1 MTSML
6 SSRQRGAVRLAWR
19 FIAPY
24 RGRVLGALLALLFT
38 AAITLSMGQG
48 IKLLV
53 DQGLATQSPAA
64 LRHSLLLF
72 FVLVLALAF
81 GTYTRFYLVSWIGE
95 RVVADIRR
103 RVFDHLIE
111 LHPGFYESNRSSEIQ
126 SRLTADTT
134 LLQSVIGSS
143 LSMALRNLIM
153 LIGGSILL
161 VVTNPK
167 LSGIVLLALPLVVA
181 PILLFGR
188 RVRALSRQSQDRVAD
203 VGSYVGEV
211 LGQIKTVQA
220 YNHQDEDKRRFGE
233 SAEAAFD
240 VARKRIAQRSWLIT
254 VVIVL
259 VLGAVGVMLWVG
271 GMDVIAGRISGG
283 ELAAFVFYSLIV
295 GSSFGT
301 LSEVIGELQRAAGAA
316 ERIGELLRSRNAI
329 VAPERPQPLQRPVQ
343 GRIELQGVRFAYPSR
358 ADSYAIDG
366 VDLQVAAG
374 ETLALVGPSG
384 AGKSTLFDLLLRFFD
399 PQQGRILID
408 GVPID
413 QLDPRELRACFA
425 LVSQTPALF
434 YGSIEDN
441 IRYGRL
447 DASQAEVEAAA
458 RAAHAHEFI
467 QRLPQGYQTHLG
479 EAGLGL
485 SGGQRQRLAIARAL
499 LADAPILLLDE
510 ATSALDAE
518 SEHLI
523 QQALP
528 SLMAGRTTLV
538 IAHRLATVKQADR
551 IAVIERGRLAAIG
564 RHWPACRADR
574 QQRAVCA
581 PGRAAVRQLAL
592 RLDGG
597 GGAGR
602 GDDDR
607 RHGQP
612 LPPEQLLA
620 EEDQATERGDR
631 RLQAHQHAEGTRG
644 HACQG
649 DHFQAVRQRR

>member
-1 MTSML
+1 MTCLL
-6 SSRQRGAVRLAWR
+6 SSRQRGAIRLAWR

-64 LRHSLLLF
+64 LRQSLLLF

-153 LIGGSILL
+153 LIGGSVLL
-161 VVTNPK
+161 VITNPK

-316 ERIGELLRSRNAI
+316 ERIGELLRSSNAI
-329 VAPERPQPLQRPVQ
+329 VAPEQPQHLPQPVR

-358 ADSYAIDG
+358 PDSYAIDG
-366 VDLQVAAG
+366 IDLQVAAG

-399 PQQGRILID
+399 PQAGRILID

-413 QLDPRELRACFA
+413 QLDPSELRACFA
-425 LVSQTPALF
+425 LVSQSPALF
-434 YGSIEDN
+434 FGSVEDN

-447 DASQAEVEAAA
+447 DASRAEVEAAA

-467 QRLPQGYQTHLG
+467 ERLPQGYQTHLG

-499 LADAPILLLDE
+499 MADAPILLLDE

-551 IAVIERGRLAAIG
+551 IAVVEQGHLAAIG
-564 RHWPACRADR
+564 SHAE
-574 QQRAVCA
+574 
-581 PGRAAVRQLAL
+581 LIESS
-592 RLDGG
+592 
-597 GGAGR
+597 
-602 GDDDR
+602 
-607 RHGQP
+607 P
-612 LPPEQLLA
+612 LYARLA
-620 EEDQATERGDR
+620 E
-631 RLQAHQHAEGTRG
+631 LQFGN
-644 HACQG
+644 
-649 DHFQAVRQRR
+649 

>member
-1 MTSML
+1 MLSIL
-6 SSRQRGAVRLAWR
+6 SSRQRNALRMAWR

-24 RGRVLGALLALLFT
+24 RGRVFGALLALMFT

-64 LRHSLLLF
+64 LQQSIGLF
-72 FVLVLALAF
+72 FVLVLALAI
-81 GTYTRFYLVSWIGE
+81 GTFTRFYLVSWIGE
-95 RVVADIRR
+95 RFVADIRK
-103 RVFDHLIE
+103 RVFNHLIE

-153 LIGGSILL
+153 LVGGSVLL
-161 VVTNPK
+161 VVTNAK
-167 LSGIVLLALPLVVA
+167 LSGIVLMALPLVVA
-181 PILLFGR
+181 PILIFGR

-220 YNHQDEDKRRFGE
+220 YNHQNEDKRRFGL

-240 VARKRIAQRSWLIT
+240 TARQRIAQRAWLIT

-295 GSSFGT
+295 GSAFGT

-316 ERIGELLRSRNAI
+316 ERIAELLQARNEITPPASD
-329 VAPERPQPLQRPVQ
+329 ALHLQQPVQ
-343 GRIELQGVRFAYPSR
+343 GRIELQGLRFAYPSR
-358 ADSYAIDG
+358 PGSFAVDG
-366 VDLQVAAG
+366 IDLQVAAG

-408 GVPID
+408 GVPIQ
-413 QLDPRELRACFA
+413 QLDPRELRSSFA
-425 LVSQTPALF
+425 LVSQNPALF
-434 YGSIEDN
+434 FGSVEDN
-441 IRYGRL
+441 IRYGKTT
-447 DASQAEVEAAA
+447 ASLAEVEAAA
-458 RAAHAHEFI
+458 KAAHAHEFI
-467 QRLPQGYQTHLG
+467 MKLPNGYQTHLG
-479 EAGLGL
+479 DAGLGL

-499 LADAPILLLDE
+499 LVDAPILLLDE

-528 SLMAGRTTLV
+528 PLMEGRTTLV
-538 IAHRLATVKQADR
+538 IAHRLATVKSADR
-551 IAVIERGRLAAIG
+551 IAVIEHGKLAAIG
-564 RHWPACRADR
+564 THSELVSSSPLYARLAEL
-574 QQRAVCA
+574 QFSNETE
-581 PGRAAVRQLAL
+581 AAV
-592 RLDGG
+592 
-597 GGAGR
+597 
-602 GDDDR
+602 
-607 RHGQP
+607 
-612 LPPEQLLA
+612 
-620 EEDQATERGDR
+620 
-631 RLQAHQHAEGTRG
+631 
-644 HACQG
+644 
-649 DHFQAVRQRR
+649 

>member
-1 MTSML
+1 MLSIL
-6 SSRQRGAVRLAWR
+6 SSRQRNALRMAWR

-24 RGRVLGALLALLFT
+24 RGRVFGALLALLFT

-64 LRHSLLLF
+64 LQQSIGLF
-72 FVLVLALAF
+72 FVLVLALAI
-81 GTYTRFYLVSWIGE
+81 GTFTRFYLVSWIGE
-95 RVVADIRR
+95 RFVADIRK
-103 RVFDHLIE
+103 RVFNHLIE

-153 LIGGSILL
+153 LVGGSVLL
-161 VVTNPK
+161 VVTNAK
-167 LSGIVLLALPLVVA
+167 LSGIVLMALPLVVA
-181 PILLFGR
+181 PILIFGR

-211 LGQIKTVQA
+211 LGQVKTVQA
-220 YNHQDEDKRRFGE
+220 YNHQNEDKRRFGL

-240 VARKRIAQRSWLIT
+240 TARQRIAQRAWLIT

-295 GSSFGT
+295 GSAFGT

-316 ERIGELLRSRNAI
+316 ERIAELLQARNEIIPPASD
-329 VAPERPQPLQRPVQ
+329 ALHLQQPVQ
-343 GRIELQGVRFAYPSR
+343 GRIELQGLRFAYPSR
-358 ADSYAIDG
+358 PGSFAVDG

-408 GVPID
+408 GVPIQ
-413 QLDPRELRACFA
+413 QLDPRELRSSFA
-425 LVSQTPALF
+425 LVSQNPALF
-434 YGSIEDN
+434 FGSVEDN
-441 IRYGRL
+441 IRYGKTAATL
-447 DASQAEVEAAA
+447 AEVEAAA
-458 RAAHAHEFI
+458 KAAHAHEFI
-467 QRLPQGYQTHLG
+467 MKLPDGYQTHLG
-479 EAGLGL
+479 DAGLGL

-499 LADAPILLLDE
+499 LVDAPILLLDE

-528 SLMAGRTTLV
+528 PLMEGRTTLV
-538 IAHRLATVKQADR
+538 IAHRLATVKSADR
-551 IAVIERGRLAAIG
+551 IAVIEHGKLAAIG
-564 RHWPACRADR
+564 THSEL
-574 QQRAVCA
+574 VSSS
-581 PGRAAVRQLAL
+581 
-592 RLDGG
+592 
-597 GGAGR
+597 
-602 GDDDR
+602 
-607 RHGQP
+607 P
-612 LPPEQLLA
+612 LYARLA
-620 EEDQATERGDR
+620 E
-631 RLQAHQHAEGTRG
+631 LQFSNEAE
-644 HACQG
+644 A
-649 DHFQAVRQRR
+649 AN